1 MIDVKNYIPLIDKL
15 QTKYIIISVILLFF
29 LIVVVINVF
38 SYINILSKS
47 SENPAVPKSRA
58 TARLIADVVL
68 MIILIFFVGYYGYK
82 YFNPNP
88 FVTKGK
94 EPYFN
99 LKGKF
104 PEMISIGSNT
114 GCTDA
119 DSMSLAEKIKP
130 YIKNDI
136 DLRPNDCNDKGCK
149 SRLKDPRNEDVTKC
163 KNYDAKQL
171 AKSFPKF

>member
-1 MIDVKNYIPLIDKL
+1 
-15 QTKYIIISVILLFF
+15 
-29 LIVVVINVF
+29 
-38 SYINILSKS
+38 
-47 SENPAVPKSRA
+47 
-58 TARLIADVVL
+58 

-114 GCTDA
+114 GCSDA
-119 DSMSLAEKIKP
+119 DSMSLLEKLEKIK
-130 YIKNDI
+130 INNKIN
-136 DLRPNDCNDKGCK
+136 LKPNNCGSKGCDP
-149 SRLKDPRNEDVTKC
+149 LKDPKSLDGKKC